1 MRSSAPRVFLET
13 RYVLKSIRDSRRQV
27 VLYLLALALVFVAI
41 GVVQHVYVRFKV
53 ERTVDQELV
62 GWATQVSAEIAYR
75 DKWDLEDYRQ
85 RAAIYAPRWYI
96 VASDGL
102 IVDIEGL
109 FPGVFGRVEPITES
123 IVGSPQTVVS
133 SIGESWRLLG
143 KRIDGGLAL
152 VGMAS
157 PKDIAGADKT
167 LAANLA
173 QFGSNL
179 RQAASVRERQID
191 QDVDFAVLNSA
202 GVLVNASGGVPLK
215 TDIRKLPTVFD
226 RSSSATITG
235 DGHAIRLVSEPIRD
249 TQGQPVGV
257 VIVPKDL
264 TLDLH
269 ALTDQDRF
277 NALVVTASLA
287 LTVALALAFTVREL
301 LRQQNTLTVQE
312 ALKVG
317 ESKTVEFKSTY
328 RWDPDQGKDVPDRR
342 LVVLKSIA
350 GFLNADGGTLY
361 IGVGED
367 RSGRP
372 TVCGLKNDLEIMG
385 GNIDKLRRDL
395 THLTAARIGTQFAPC
410 IADRIDRVQ
419 DELCWVV
426 TAKRAPEPAFVRWH
440 DSKKFYVREGPRTA
454 DLDNESTYRYI
465 KNRWR

>member
-1 MRSSAPRVFLET
+1 MRSSAPRVFLKT
-13 RYVLKSIRDSRRQV
+13 RYVLKSIRDSHRQV
-27 VLYLLALALVFVAI
+27 VLHLLALALVFVAV
-41 GVVQHVYVRFKV
+41 GVVQHVYVCCKV
-53 ERTVDQELV
+53 ERTVDEELA
-62 GWATQVSAEIAYR
+62 GWATQVSAEVAYH

-85 RAAIYAPRWYI
+85 RAMIYAPQWYI
-96 VASDGL
+96 VARNGL

-109 FPGVFGRVEPITES
+109 VPGVFGRVEPITDLT
-123 IVGSPQTVVS
+123 GGQPQTVVS
-133 SIGESWRLLG
+133 SIGETWRLLG
-143 KRIDGGLAL
+143 KGIDGGFAV
-152 VGMAS
+152 VGMPS
-157 PKDIAGADKT
+157 PKDIAGADKK

-173 QFGSNL
+173 QFGPNL
-179 RQAASVRERQID
+179 QQAESVRAKQID
-191 QDVDFAVLNSA
+191 QDVDFAILDSVGA
-202 GVLVNASGGVPLK
+202 LVNALGGVPLK
-215 TDIRKLPTVFD
+215 TDIRKLPIDFD
-226 RSSSATITG
+226 RNSSVTVTG
-235 DGHAIRLVSEPIRD
+235 DGHAYRLVSEPLRD
-249 TQGQPVGV
+249 THGQSVGV

-269 ALTDQDRF
+269 ALADQDRF
-277 NALVVTASLA
+277 NALIVTASLV
-287 LTVALALAFTVREL
+287 LTVALAFAFAVREL

-342 LVVLKSIA
+342 LVILKSIA
-350 GFLNADGGTLY
+350 GFLNADGGTIY
-361 IGVGED
+361 IGVAED

-395 THLTAARIGTQFAPC
+395 TQMTAARIGTQFAPC

-419 DELCWVV
+419 NELCWVV

-454 DLDNESTYRYI
+454 DLYQVSVSETH
-465 KNRWR
+465 